1 MNNYALLQFLAPLQS
16 AQKSRSGGTHT
27 EIEYVTWNKTKQTRT
42 ILSAQKATS
51 SGLSILSLTSGFDCF
66 FSFFEDAS
74 TAWITMIPSTCDN
87 FQSCLNS
94 GEPDFSFI
102 SFWWLAIKKNL
113 SVSTFDIAL
122 VCLGGAADAIETEH
136 SCHSTHCYFTD
147 GTIQFAV

>member
-1 MNNYALLQFLAPLQS
+1 MHFYSFWLHFSLPRNLGQEELILKLS
-16 AQKSRSGGTHT
+16 MWH
-27 EIEYVTWNKTKQTRT
+27 ETKQNKPGQF
-42 ILSAQKATS
+42 SQHKKQQAVVS
-51 SGLSILSLTSGFDCF
+51 VYWVWPVGLIAF
-66 FSFFEDAS
+66 FLFFEDAS